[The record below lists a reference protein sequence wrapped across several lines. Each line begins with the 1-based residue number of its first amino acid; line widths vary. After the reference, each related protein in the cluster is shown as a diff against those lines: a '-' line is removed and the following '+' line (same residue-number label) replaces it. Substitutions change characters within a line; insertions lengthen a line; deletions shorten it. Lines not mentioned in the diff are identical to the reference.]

1 MYFFSW
7 LFYNH
12 HDVKDMYLIFWY
24 AMILQNQVLPL
35 QYIKH
40 TEFYICHVSEFFPMK
55 VYH

>member
-1 MYFFSW
+1 MYLFPW

-35 QYIKH
+35 QYIKY